1 LPAGQAVQLLGVSQ
15 LSLYS
20 EWPFREHE
28 DGGMNLPASHVVQS
42 LLYQL
47 GEHRSVHE
55 QESALQYATEARKS
69 MHFMVGPWDMTS
81 GLVEVISGV
90 GGER

>member
-1 LPAGQAVQLLGVSQ
+1 
-15 LSLYS
+15 
-20 EWPFREHE
+20 
-28 DGGMNLPASHVVQS
+28 MNLPASHVVQS

-69 MHFMVGPWDMTS
+69 MHFMAEPWGQDVRTRWGQPGFPSISHSLSRAAPSTAGP
-81 GLVEVISGV
+81 
-90 GGER
+90 